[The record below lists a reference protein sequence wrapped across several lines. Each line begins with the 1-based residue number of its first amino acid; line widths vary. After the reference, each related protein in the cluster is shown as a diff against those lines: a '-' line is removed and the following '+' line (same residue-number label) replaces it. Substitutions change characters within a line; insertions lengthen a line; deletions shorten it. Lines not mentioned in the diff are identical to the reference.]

1 MRATLNRHRAPGP
14 PLLRLAALAAGLM
27 LLAGCG
33 FHLRGALDL
42 GPELARVHITGG
54 DREMVGRLSESLR
67 QRGVVIADSAHQA
80 AVIEVSGRG
89 FERAALTTDSR
100 GRASAYEIRYRVA
113 FSVTGAAGEALHPAH
128 TLMISR
134 AFDYDPT
141 RHLQSEAEARFLET
155 AMRREMA
162 ALIVQHLERR

>member
-1 MRATLNRHRAPGP
+1 M
-14 PLLRLAALAAGLM
+14 LRLALAAGLI

-54 DREMVGRLSESLR
+54 DREMVGHLSEALE
-67 QRGVVIADSAHQA
+67 QHGVAVAASAHRA
-80 AVIEVSGRG
+80 AVIDVGGRG

-100 GRASAYEIRYRVA
+100 GRASAFEIRYRVA
-113 FSVTGAAGEALHPAH
+113 FSVTGDDGEALRPAH

-141 RHLQSEAEARFLET
+141 RQLQSEAEARFLET

-162 ALIVQHLERR
+162 VLILQHLARR